1 MASKDAIQV
10 IEPAT
15 AEVMAEIPRAGADE
29 TNAAIARA
37 KQAFPAWGAM
47 DPAARSALL
56 HDLADAIAGRQEDL
70 AKLEARNAGK
80 PIGDARGEMGMVIE
94 TFRYYAGAPERLTG
108 KTIPVAGGVDM
119 TFREP
124 LGVVGLITPWNFPL
138 TIASWKVAPALAAGN
153 TIVLKP
159 AELTPL
165 TAVELEKIALEAGL
179 PEGVLNVVPGK
190 GSIAGQRMVEHPDV
204 SKVAFTGST
213 EVGRGIAEAAAATI
227 KRVTLEL
234 GGKSANVIFGDS
246 DLEAAAS
253 SAPLAVFG
261 NAGQDCCARSRILV
275 ERGAMDDLKDEL
287 GDLLLQVVYHARM
300 AEEEGAFAFPD
311 VAEAISTKM
320 IRRHPHVFGDGP
332 GDGGAHQWEAIKKQE
347 REAKEAENGPAPAR
361 SSLFGD
367 IPAGLPSLAKSQKLQ
382 RRAARMGFDWPSVE
396 PILSKVDEE
405 LAELRAE
412 IESAPAPGQDQR
424 QFEEFGDLLFVMV
437 NLGLRLGIDAEA
449 ALRAANTKFTRRM
462 DSMAAQARENGHVLE
477 SMTLDE
483 MNVLWDRVKDGEKS
497 KERG

>member
-1 MASKDAIQV
+1 MGNRSKKVEGGGPELLTGRSQPIAAVERLLGIMAALRDPERGCPWDRKQTFATIV
-10 IEPAT
+10 PYTIEEAY
-15 AEVMAEIPRAGADE
+15 EV
-29 TNAAIARA
+29 
-37 KQAFPAWGAM
+37 
-47 DPAARSALL
+47 
-56 HDLADAIAGRQEDL
+56 ADAI
-70 AKLEARNAGK
+70 
-80 PIGDARGEMGMVIE
+80 
-94 TFRYYAGAPERLTG
+94 
-108 KTIPVAGGVDM
+108 
-119 TFREP
+119 
-124 LGVVGLITPWNFPL
+124 
-138 TIASWKVAPALAAGN
+138 
-153 TIVLKP
+153 
-159 AELTPL
+159 
-165 TAVELEKIALEAGL
+165 
-179 PEGVLNVVPGK
+179 
-190 GSIAGQRMVEHPDV
+190 
-204 SKVAFTGST
+204 
-213 EVGRGIAEAAAATI
+213 
-227 KRVTLEL
+227 
-234 GGKSANVIFGDS
+234 
-246 DLEAAAS
+246 
-253 SAPLAVFG
+253 
-261 NAGQDCCARSRILV
+261 

-396 PILSKVDEE
+396 PILNKVDEE

-462 DSMAAQARENGHVLE
+462 DSMAAQARENGQVLE